1 MECQVR
7 RPASSGWR
15 HWRKVGAG
23 GLQSCGGIGQDFQL
37 LVEDIIDEGEVVL
50 FEEQEQMS

>member
-37 LVEDIIDEGEVVL
+37 LVEDIIDEVEVVL